1 MRQRTACQKATM
13 AKMGTLSYCIY
24 LKNVKEIV
32 ENTSEYQFE
41 EKEAVGKNDSG
52 TDEFDSSSDGKSL
65 AMADEID
72 DSAVFLVERTARF
85 GRVNK
90 LSNKLLS

>member
-1 MRQRTACQKATM
+1 MTQ
-13 AKMGTLSYCIY
+13 
-24 LKNVKEIV
+24 
-32 ENTSEYQFE
+32 
-41 EKEAVGKNDSG
+41 
-52 TDEFDSSSDGKSL
+52 EFDSSSDGKSL